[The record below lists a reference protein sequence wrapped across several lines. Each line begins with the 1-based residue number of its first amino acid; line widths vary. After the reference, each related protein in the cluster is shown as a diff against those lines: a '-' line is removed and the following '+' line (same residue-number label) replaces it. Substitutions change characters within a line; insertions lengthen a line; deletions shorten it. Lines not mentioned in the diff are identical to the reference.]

1 MALGVSRSCCRCRPV
16 SPGCAG
22 MLPATFSQK
31 FVLWFARLVLCGV
44 VPPHLGT
51 SMPAALKVTSRDWSL
66 SDPSN
71 SVGWSLSSGV
81 RLVHISVP
89 AGFFPR
95 TGPTVPG
102 IFVELKG
109 APGQAKAKP
118 ECQNLNLVW
127 DPDALCNRGGGITTP
142 RPTSLQTCKIT
153 WAAKDRFCHF
163 GE

>member
-1 MALGVSRSCCRCRPV
+1 
-16 SPGCAG
+16 
-22 MLPATFSQK
+22 
-31 FVLWFARLVLCGV
+31 
-44 VPPHLGT
+44 
-51 SMPAALKVTSRDWSL
+51 MPAALKVTSRDWSL

-109 APGQAKAKP
+109 SRPGKGKTRVSKSEP
-118 ECQNLNLVW
+118 
-127 DPDALCNRGGGITTP
+127 
-142 RPTSLQTCKIT
+142 SL
-153 WAAKDRFCHF
+153 
-163 GE
+163 GP